1 MASSSPFQRG
11 ESSWPIRGYQCA
23 RHARSYGCTTAQP
36 YLTRAIARSLK
47 LSASTVSECLARARA
62 AAVRWPLPGTMTDTA
77 LEQALYPPPPE
88 RSVPR
93 PLPAWATVHQELKRK
108 GVTLMLL
115 WEEYKAAHPNGVMY
129 SAFCDHYRAQVAVSS
144 TSSCAKTIAPAI
156 NSSSTMP
163 VKPCPSSTATPGE
176 INQAQIFVAVL
187 GASNYTYA
195 EATLTQTLPDWI
207 GAHTRAFAFLGGVP
221 NVLVPDN
228 LKAAVTTAHRYEPDL
243 NPTYQDMANH
253 YGVAVVPTRVRKPR
267 DKAKVEV
274 AVQIV
279 ERTILA
285 VLRHRSFFSLAE
297 LNAAIRELLHT
308 LNTRAFK
315 KLSGSRRSLF
325 ESVDKPAL
333 NPLPSTRYEY
343 AEWKKVRVH
352 IDYHVEFQRH
362 YYSVPHALIRKQ
374 LDLRITATTLEC
386 FHKGVRVAAHHRSPL
401 PGRHTT
407 LPEHMPE
414 KHRRYGDWTP
424 ERFQRWAA
432 TIGPATAQLIANR
445 LRQRRHPEQA
455 YRSCLGILRLAKT
468 YGDDR
473 LEAACAPRTAAGYL
487 ALQKYRLHPQ
497 PWTRPT
503 TALNATR
510 TEPPH

>member
-1 MASSSPFQRG
+1 MAYTRLSMRKTREILRLHHSAALSN
-11 ESSWPIRGYQCA
+11 
-23 RHARSYGCTTAQP
+23 
-36 YLTRAIARSLK
+36 RAIAHSLK
-47 LSASTVSECLARARA
+47 LSPATVSDCLARARA
-62 AAVRWPLPGTMTDTA
+62 AGVSWPLPATMTDTA
-77 LEQALYPPPPE
+77 VEQALYPPPPPG
-88 RSVPR
+88 SVTR
-93 PLPAWATVHQELKRK
+93 PLPEWATVHRELKGK

-129 SAFCDHYRAQVAVSS
+129 SAFCDRYRAWCGQLDVVMRQDHRAGDKLFVDYAGQ
-144 TSSCAKTIAPAI
+144 TVPIVNRDT
-156 NSSSTMP
+156 
-163 VKPCPSSTATPGE
+163 GE
-176 INQAQIFVAVL
+176 VTNAQIFVAVL

-221 NVLVPDN
+221 TILVPDN

-243 NPTYQDMANH
+243 NPTYQDMAHH

-297 LNAAIRELLHT
+297 LNAAIRELLQA
-308 LNTRAFK
+308 LNARAFK
-315 KLSGSRRSLF
+315 KLPGSRLSLF
-325 ESVDKPAL
+325 DSVDKPAL
-333 NPLPSTRYEY
+333 KPLPTTRYEY

-386 FHKGVRVAAHHRSPL
+386 FHKGARVAAHRRSNQ

-414 KHRRYGDWTP
+414 KHRRYDNFTP
-424 ERFQRWAA
+424 ERFQRWA
-432 TIGPATAQLIANR
+432 TSVGPATAQLIANR
-445 LRQRRHPEQA
+445 LCQRRHPEQA

-468 YGDDR
+468 YGDRR
-473 LEAACAPRTAAGYL
+473 LEAACAR
-487 ALQKYRLHPQ
+487 ALILGTDRYKSVASILKHGLDQQ
-497 PWTRPT
+497 PT
-503 TALNATR
+503 TAQHELNLPTDHDNLR
-510 TEPPH
+510 GPGYYH

>member
-1 MASSSPFQRG
+1 MAYTRLSMRKTR
-11 ESSWPIRGYQCA
+11 EILRL
-23 RHARSYGCTTAQP
+23 HHTAA
-36 YLTRAIARSLK
+36 LSNRAIARSLK
-47 LSASTVSECLARARA
+47 LSPATVSDCLARARA
-62 AAVRWPLPGTMTDTA
+62 AGVSWPLPGTMTDTA
-77 LEQALYPPPPE
+77 VEQALYPPPPPG
-88 RSVPR
+88 SVTR
-93 PLPAWATVHQELKRK
+93 PLPEWATVHRELKGK

-129 SAFCDHYRAQVAVSS
+129 SAFCDHYRAWCGQLDVVMRQDHRAGDKLFVDYAGQ
-144 TSSCAKTIAPAI
+144 TVPIVNRDT
-156 NSSSTMP
+156 
-163 VKPCPSSTATPGE
+163 GE
-176 INQAQIFVAVL
+176 VTNAQIFVAVL

-221 NVLVPDN
+221 TILVPDN

-243 NPTYQDMANH
+243 NPTYQDMAHH

-285 VLRHRSFFSLAE
+285 VLRHRSLFSLAE
-297 LNAAIRELLHT
+297 LNAAIRELLHA
-308 LNTRAFK
+308 LNARAFK
-315 KLSGSRRSLF
+315 KLPGSRLSVF

-333 NPLPSTRYEY
+333 KPLPTTSYEY

-386 FHKGVRVAAHHRSPL
+386 FHKGARVAVHHRSPL

-414 KHRRYGDWTP
+414 KHRRYDNFTP
-424 ERFQRWAA
+424 ERFQRWA
-432 TIGPATAQLIANR
+432 TSVGPATAQLIANR
-445 LRQRRHPEQA
+445 LCQRRHPEQA

-468 YGDDR
+468 YGDER
-473 LEAACAPRTAAGYL
+473 LEAACARALLLGTDRYKSIASILEHRLDQQPPSTQHELNLPTDHDNLRGPGY
-487 ALQKYRLHPQ
+487 YH
-497 PWTRPT
+497 
-503 TALNATR
+503 
-510 TEPPH
+510 

>member
-1 MASSSPFQRG
+1 MRQDHRAGDKLFIDYAGQTVPIVNRDTG
-11 ESSWPIRGYQCA
+11 E
-23 RHARSYGCTTAQP
+23 
-36 YLTRAIARSLK
+36 
-47 LSASTVSECLARARA
+47 
-62 AAVRWPLPGTMTDTA
+62 
-77 LEQALYPPPPE
+77 
-88 RSVPR
+88 
-93 PLPAWATVHQELKRK
+93 
-108 GVTLMLL
+108 VT
-115 WEEYKAAHPNGVMY
+115 N
-129 SAFCDHYRAQVAVSS
+129 
-144 TSSCAKTIAPAI
+144 
-156 NSSSTMP
+156 
-163 VKPCPSSTATPGE
+163 
-176 INQAQIFVAVL
+176 AQIFVAVL

-243 NPTYQDMANH
+243 NPTYQDMAHH

-297 LNAAIRELLHT
+297 LNAAIRELLQA
-308 LNTRAFK
+308 LNARAFK
-315 KLSGSRRSLF
+315 KLPGSRLSLF
-325 ESVDKPAL
+325 DSVDKPAL
-333 NPLPSTRYEY
+333 KPLPTTRYEY

-386 FHKGVRVAAHHRSPL
+386 FHKGARVAAHRRSNQ

-414 KHRRYGDWTP
+414 KHRRYDNFTP
-424 ERFQRWAA
+424 ERFQRWA
-432 TIGPATAQLIANR
+432 TSVGPATAQLIANR
-445 LRQRRHPEQA
+445 LCQRRHPEQA

-468 YGDDR
+468 YGDRR
-473 LEAACAPRTAAGYL
+473 LEAACAR
-487 ALQKYRLHPQ
+487 ALILGTDRYKSVASILKHGLDQQ
-497 PWTRPT
+497 PT
-503 TALNATR
+503 TAQHELNLPTDHDNLR
-510 TEPPH
+510 GPGYYH

>member
-1 MASSSPFQRG
+1 MAYTRLSMRKTREILRLHHSAALSN
-11 ESSWPIRGYQCA
+11 
-23 RHARSYGCTTAQP
+23 
-36 YLTRAIARSLK
+36 RAIARSLK

-129 SAFCDHYRAQVAVSS
+129 SAFCDHYRAWCGQLDVVMRQDHRAGDKLFIDYAGQTVPIVNRD
-144 TSSCAKTIAPAI
+144 T
-156 NSSSTMP
+156 
-163 VKPCPSSTATPGE
+163 GE

-362 YYSVPHALIRKQ
+362 YYAVPHALIRKQ
-374 LDLRITATTLEC
+374 LDLRITATTLT
-386 FHKGVRVAAHHRSPL
+386 KASASPL
-401 PGRHTT
+401 ITALRYPDATPPCPSTCPRNIAAMATGRPSVSNAGPPLSARPPRSSSPTAYASDDIPSRLIGLAWAFCVWPKPTATT
-407 LPEHMPE
+407 ASRP
-414 KHRRYGDWTP
+414 
-424 ERFQRWAA
+424 
-432 TIGPATAQLIANR
+432 PAHA
-445 LRQRRHPEQA
+445 H
-455 YRSCLGILRLAKT
+455 C
-468 YGDDR
+468 
-473 LEAACAPRTAAGYL
+473 CWVPRTTKVSPPSSAMDSTNN
-487 ALQKYRLHPQ
+487 RPQ
-497 PWTRPT
+497 RNT
-503 TALNATR
+503 N
-510 TEPPH
+510 

>member
-1 MASSSPFQRG
+1 M
-11 ESSWPIRGYQCA
+11 PIVNRD
-23 RHARSYGCTTAQP
+23 
-36 YLTRAIARSLK
+36 I
-47 LSASTVSECLARARA
+47 
-62 AAVRWPLPGTMTDTA
+62 
-77 LEQALYPPPPE
+77 
-88 RSVPR
+88 
-93 PLPAWATVHQELKRK
+93 
-108 GVTLMLL
+108 
-115 WEEYKAAHPNGVMY
+115 
-129 SAFCDHYRAQVAVSS
+129 
-144 TSSCAKTIAPAI
+144 
-156 NSSSTMP
+156 
-163 VKPCPSSTATPGE
+163 GE

-253 YGVAVVPTRVRKPR
+253 DGVAVVPTRVRKPR

-343 AEWKKVRVH
+343 AEWKKVRVP
-352 IDYHVEFQRH
+352 IDDHVEFQRH

-374 LDLRITATTLEC
+374 LDLRITATTLAC
-386 FHKGVRVAAHHRSPL
+386 FHKGVRVAAHHRSAL
-401 PGRHTT
+401 PARHTT
-407 LPEHMPE
+407 LPEHRPE

-473 LEAACAPRTAAGYL
+473 LEAACARALLLGPSHDKSIASILSHGLDQQPPSTQHELSLPTDHDNLRGPGY
-487 ALQKYRLHPQ
+487 YH
-497 PWTRPT
+497 
-503 TALNATR
+503 
-510 TEPPH
+510 

>member
-1 MASSSPFQRG
+1 MRQDHRAGDKLFIDYAGQTV
-11 ESSWPIRGYQCA
+11 PIVNR
-23 RHARSYGCTTAQP
+23 
-36 YLTRAIARSLK
+36 
-47 LSASTVSECLARARA
+47 
-62 AAVRWPLPGTMTDTA
+62 DT
-77 LEQALYPPPPE
+77 
-88 RSVPR
+88 
-93 PLPAWATVHQELKRK
+93 
-108 GVTLMLL
+108 
-115 WEEYKAAHPNGVMY
+115 
-129 SAFCDHYRAQVAVSS
+129 
-144 TSSCAKTIAPAI
+144 
-156 NSSSTMP
+156 
-163 VKPCPSSTATPGE
+163 GE

-343 AEWKKVRVH
+343 AEL
-352 IDYHVEFQRH
+352 
-362 YYSVPHALIRKQ
+362 LI
-374 LDLRITATTLEC
+374 C
-386 FHKGVRVAAHHRSPL
+386 
-401 PGRHTT
+401 
-407 LPEHMPE
+407 
-414 KHRRYGDWTP
+414 
-424 ERFQRWAA
+424 
-432 TIGPATAQLIANR
+432 
-445 LRQRRHPEQA
+445 
-455 YRSCLGILRLAKT
+455 
-468 YGDDR
+468 
-473 LEAACAPRTAAGYL
+473 
-487 ALQKYRLHPQ
+487 
-497 PWTRPT
+497 
-503 TALNATR
+503 
-510 TEPPH
+510 TEN